1 MLAWCTAPTFSHEV
15 TDMSMDMTDLPEDDL
30 LELIGKEITA
40 NERGALGRS
49 TKQLIE
55 RANRWLKA
63 NLEDLKT
70 RICGNATVRVCLES
84 GDNTALIVLQ
94 YRLDESRRKAARQKE
109 ARQERRAAARKPE

>member
-1 MLAWCTAPTFSHEV
+1 MSI
-15 TDMSMDMTDLPEDDL
+15 DMAGLSEDDL
-30 LELIGKEITA
+30 LELIGKDITA
-40 NERGALGRS
+40 NERGALGLS

-84 GDNTALIVLQ
+84 GDNTALIGAVSSLIENVCVGTSASPVAI
-94 YRLDESRRKAARQKE
+94 LLCRRGIGHLCETEWK
-109 ARQERRAAARKPE
+109 KPAQQ